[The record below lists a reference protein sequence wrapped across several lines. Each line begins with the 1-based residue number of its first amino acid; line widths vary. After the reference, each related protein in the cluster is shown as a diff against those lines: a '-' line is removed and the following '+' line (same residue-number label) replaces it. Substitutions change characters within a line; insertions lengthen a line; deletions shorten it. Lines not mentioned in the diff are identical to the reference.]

1 VIARAAPPVRPA
13 APSTPSM
20 VGNRRPQP
28 HRIHLSTGRVLEG
41 NLHRAPGTRLADHLS
56 TLKGFLSVT
65 GAACPA
71 TGERF
76 DHAVLNVD
84 HILFI
89 EEMVPN
95 VEPAGAAVPFGTLP
109 R

>member
-1 VIARAAPPVRPA
+1 MP
-13 APSTPSM
+13 PSTPAM

-28 HRIHLSTGRVLEG
+28 HRIHLCTGRVLDG

-65 GAACPA
+65 GAACAA

-76 DHAVLNVD
+76 EHIVLNME

-89 EEMVPN
+89 EEVF
-95 VEPAGAAVPFGTLP
+95 PAAEAQ
-109 R
+109 